1 MTQILQ
7 VLAYGIILGILY
19 GLVTIGLALLF
30 GVMKYLNIA
39 HGSFM
44 MIGAY
49 ISYWLFTLWQ
59 VDPIVSIPLVMVL
72 MFFVGCLL
80 YKVMFSHLSKASEDR
95 RINNSLLMAFGLILI
110 LDNTAIALW
119 HTNIRNANTSYSGT
133 MLEFLGAE
141 FPLTGLILIG
151 ITVLAIL
158 ALHLF
163 LNRTYLGKSIRATTQ
178 DWEAASLVGVNIE
191 RTYLISCGISLA
203 LAGLAGSG
211 YAILCLYPIS
221 PDIGLRWVLFAM
233 VVLVLAGMGNIK
245 EVFLAGL
252 MMAIVEK
259 VSALTI
265 GPQYEG
271 VASLALFLLII
282 IVKPQGLFKK

>member
-1 MTQILQ
+1 MTNLPQI
-7 VLAYGIILGILY
+7 LAYGVILGVFY

-44 MIGAY
+44 MIGGY
-49 ISYWLFTLWQ
+49 ISYWLFTLWD
-59 VDPIVSIPLVMVL
+59 VDPILSIPLVMVL
-72 MFFVGCLL
+72 MFLMGCVL
-80 YKVMFSHLSKASEDR
+80 YKALFSRLSKASEDQ
-95 RINNSLLMAFGLILI
+95 RINVSLIMTFGLILI

-119 HTNIRNANTSYSGT
+119 KTDIRNINTSYSGT
-133 MLEFLGAE
+133 MLELLGVRL
-141 FPLTGLILIG
+141 PVTGLIVVA
-151 ITVLAIL
+151 ITILAII
-158 ALHLF
+158 ALHLL
-163 LNRTYLGKSIRATTQ
+163 LNRTYLGKSIRATAQ
-178 DWEAASLVGVNIE
+178 DWEAASLLGVNID

-211 YAILCLYPIS
+211 FAIMYPLA

-252 MMAIVEK
+252 IMATLEQLSSV
-259 VSALTI
+259 AI
-265 GPQYEG
+265 GAEYRG
-271 VASLALFLLII
+271 IASLAVFILILI
-282 IVKPQGLFKK
+282 FRPQGLFKR

>member
-1 MTQILQ
+1 MTQLPQI
-7 VLAYGIILGILY
+7 LAYGVILGIFY

-49 ISYWLFTLWQ
+49 TSYWLFTLWH
-59 VDPIVSIPLVMVL
+59 VDPVLSIPLVMVL
-72 MFFVGCLL
+72 MFLVGCIL
-80 YKVMFSHLSKASEDR
+80 YKVLFSRLSKVSEDR
-95 RINNSLLMAFGLILI
+95 RINSSLIMTFGLILI

-119 HTNIRNANTSYSGT
+119 TTNIKILSTSYSGK
-133 MLEFLGAE
+133 MFELFGVRI
-141 FPLTGLILIG
+141 PLTGLIVVGLTSI
-151 ITVLAIL
+151 AIL

-163 LNRTYLGKSIRATTQ
+163 LSRTYLGKSIRATAQ
-178 DWEAASLVGVNIE
+178 DWEAASLLGVNID
-191 RTYLISCGISLA
+191 RTYLICCGISLA
-203 LAGLAGSG
+203 LAGLAGSCF
-211 YAILCLYPIS
+211 AVMYPLS

-252 MMAIVEK
+252 IMAILEQL
-259 VSALTI
+259 SAVLI
-265 GPQYEG
+265 GGHYRG
-271 VASLALFLLII
+271 IASLAVFILIL
-282 IVKPQGLFKK
+282 VLRPQGLFKR

>member
-1 MTQILQ
+1 MTQIQ
-7 VLAYGIILGILY
+7 VLVYGIWLGVFY

-49 ISYWLFTLWQ
+49 ASYWLFTLWH
-59 VDPIVSIPLVMVL
+59 VDPILSIPLVMVL
-72 MFFVGCLL
+72 MFLVGCLL
-80 YKVMFSHLSKASEDR
+80 YKVLFSRLSKASEDR

-119 HTNIRNANTSYSGT
+119 HSNSRYANTSYSDT
-133 MLEFLGAE
+133 MLHFLGIG
-141 FPLTGLILIG
+141 FPLTAVIVIG
-151 ITVLAIL
+151 ITLLAIL

-178 DWEAASLVGVNIE
+178 DWEAASLLGVNIE

-211 YAILCLYPIS
+211 YAILHQYPLS

-252 MMAIVEK
+252 MMAMVEK

-271 VASLALFLLII
+271 GASLAVFLLII
-282 IVKPQGLFKK
+282 IVRPQGLFKR

>member
-1 MTQILQ
+1 MTQLPQI
-7 VLAYGIILGILY
+7 LAYGIILGVFY

-44 MIGAY
+44 MIGGYA
-49 ISYWLFTLWQ
+49 SYWLFQLWDI
-59 VDPIVSIPLVMVL
+59 DPVLSIPLIMIL
-72 MFFVGCLL
+72 MFLVGCILYRLL
-80 YKVMFSHLSKASEDR
+80 FSRLSRVSEDR
-95 RINNSLLMAFGLILI
+95 RINSSLIMAFGLILI

-119 HTNIRNANTSYSGT
+119 TTNIKILSTSYSGT
-133 MLEFLGAE
+133 ILEFFGVRI
-141 FPLTGLILIG
+141 PLTGLIVIG
-151 ITVLAIL
+151 LTSLAIL

-163 LNRTYLGKSIRATTQ
+163 LSRTYIGKSIRATAQ
-178 DWEAASLVGVNIE
+178 DWEAASLLGVNID

-203 LAGLAGSG
+203 LAGLAGTCF
-211 YAILCLYPIS
+211 ALTYPLS

-252 MMAIVEK
+252 IMAILEQLSSV
-259 VSALTI
+259 AI
-265 GPQYEG
+265 GPEYRG
-271 VASLALFLLII
+271 IASLMMFILILTFR
-282 IVKPQGLFKK
+282 PEGLFRR

>member
-1 MTQILQ
+1 MAQLPQI
-7 VLAYGIILGILY
+7 LAYGIILGIFY

-44 MIGAY
+44 MIGGYA
-49 ISYWLFTLWQ
+49 SYWLFILWH

-72 MFFVGCLL
+72 MFLVGCLL
-80 YKVMFSHLSKASEDR
+80 YKVLFSRLSKVSEDR
-95 RINNSLLMAFGLILI
+95 RINSSLIMAFGLILI

-119 HTNIRNANTSYSGT
+119 TTNIKILSTSYSGK
-133 MLEFLGAE
+133 MFELFGVRI
-141 FPLTGLILIG
+141 PLTGLIVIG
-151 ITVLAIL
+151 LTSMAIA

-163 LNRTYLGKSIRATTQ
+163 LSRTYLGKSIRATAQ
-178 DWEAASLVGVNIE
+178 DWEAASLLGVNID
-191 RTYLISCGISLA
+191 RTYLICCGISLA
-203 LAGLAGSG
+203 LAGLAGSCF
-211 YAILCLYPIS
+211 ALMYPLS

-252 MMAIVEK
+252 IMSTLEQL
-259 VSALTI
+259 SAWRLGGEYRGI
-265 GPQYEG
+265 
-271 VASLALFLLII
+271 ASLAVFILIL
-282 IVKPQGLFKK
+282 VLRPQGLFKR